1 MENMWV
7 GPVWCKKWIVGQH
20 TSFLPPENTVWNK
33 THMEHSRIWRNKT
46 ILIADL
52 HTSPSTSGAG
62 SRISHE
68 GQEDYI

>member
-1 MENMWV
+1 MENMWAC
-7 GPVWCKKWIVGQH
+7 PLRCKKYNVGQRA
-20 TSFLPPENTVWNK
+20 SFLPPENTVWNK
-33 THMEHSRIWRNKT
+33 THMEHSRIWRKKT

-52 HTSPSTSGAG
+52 HTSPPTSGAG